1 VEQREKHWTVGF
13 CMDVAAEEAKKQ
25 QQA

>member
-13 CMDVAAEEAKKQ
+13 CMDLAAEEAKK
-25 QQA
+25 AEK